1 MITASESAYGAF
13 DRLAAGTHKR
23 STINI
28 IFVGFESH
36 EVDPL
41 LSLIRTGRLSP
52 RGRRIENREELSQIL
67 SQRSWDL
74 LLCSTHTNPELNPQA
89 VVQLLHHQDKDVPVI
104 ELSADT
110 SEAAQLRAFKE
121 GIQALLPERPGELL
135 LHVVHQQLQALDTRR
150 RLRQTETM
158 LEITERHVHE
168 QVVSSRSAIG
178 YLHNAKLEF
187 ANDSLVELL
196 GYERASQLQ
205 GTTLDQLLIPEQRGE
220 VHEKLSAHFEQNEPV
235 DLRLGLRIV
244 RSDSSSFSAEVQL
257 QTCRFLGHI
266 SLSMT
271 IHPDNELFLD
281 SAEHRDEDALTGLKN
296 GTFLMQRLDETAQ
309 RALSGGHDAHLL
321 YVRLDQYRHLLAELG
336 GEAANTLLK
345 SIASRLE
352 KAFTEPHLVCRFED
366 DSFIVLFQHADAEN
380 AQKIGRKL
388 FRQIGE
394 LKVPYEQSTLS
405 STCSV
410 GIVTIN
416 DSSPPASELI
426 QRAHKAA
433 DELVDGN
440 GCALFH
446 VQKPIHPQ
454 QDEDAIK
461 RILNAI
467 TDSRLKM
474 LFQPVVSL
482 GEEEEVHEYE
492 VLIRMLDH
500 NDDALTPNIFLTE
513 VEQSEVMVK
522 MDRWVLERSLQ
533 LLREE
538 LDKGHRNRLF
548 INIAGRTLRS
558 RSLLTWFASQLEELH
573 IPPDLLVFQISETDA
588 ATELEYA
595 KQFADKVRA
604 MECNLCIKHFGSS
617 PNSHRVFAEVNANYL
632 KLDGAYIQDLESGD
646 LSIKALQE
654 QLEPTL
660 SHGLI
665 VIAPLVEN
673 TRVIS
678 KLFRCGIQRI
688 QGYYLQPPRE
698 TMDYDYFEER

>member
-1 MITASESAYGAF
+1 MMTASESAYSML
-13 DRLAAGTHKR
+13 DKLAAGTHKR
-23 STINI
+23 SAINI

-52 RGRRIENREELSQIL
+52 RGRRIESREELAQAL

-74 LLCSTHTNPELNPQA
+74 LLCSTHTNHELGPHA

-104 ELSADT
+104 ELSSDT
-110 SEAAQLRAFKE
+110 SEAAQLRAYKE
-121 GIQALLPERPGELL
+121 GIHALLSERPGELL

-150 RLRQTETM
+150 RLRQAETM
-158 LEITERHVHE
+158 LEVTERHVHE

-178 YLHNAKLEF
+178 YLHDAKLEF

-196 GYERASQLQ
+196 GYDRASQLQ
-205 GTTLDQLLIPEQRGE
+205 GVTLDQLLIPEQRSE
-220 VHEKLSAHFEQNEPV
+220 VQETLSAHLEQNEPI

-244 RSDSSSFSAEVQL
+244 RSDNSNFSAEVQL
-257 QTCRFLGHI
+257 QTCRYLGHI

-271 IHPDNELFLD
+271 IHPDNELLID

-296 GTFLMQRLDETAQ
+296 GTYLMQRLDETAQ
-309 RALSGGHDAHLL
+309 RALTGGHDAHLL

-336 GEAANTLLK
+336 GDAANTLLK

-352 KAFTEPHLVCRFED
+352 KAFSEPHLVCRFED
-366 DSFIVLFQHADAEN
+366 DSFIVLFQHADAEDT
-380 AQKIGRKL
+380 QRIGRKL

-394 LKVPYEQSTLS
+394 LKIPYEQSTIS
-405 STCSV
+405 STCSI

-416 DSSPPASELI
+416 DSAPPASELI

-433 DELVDGN
+433 DELVNGN
-440 GCALFH
+440 GCTLFH
-446 VQKPIHPQ
+446 AQKLVHA

-492 VLIRMLDH
+492 VLIRLLDH
-500 NDDALTPNIFLTE
+500 NDSPLTPNTFLTS
-513 VEQSEVMVK
+513 VEQSDVMVK

-558 RSLLTWFASQLEELH
+558 RSLLTWFASQIEELR

-595 KQFADKVRA
+595 KQFAEKVRA